1 MKRKEPRN
9 GSVVVLLSL
18 AAMRMR
24 DDGLSLR
31 DALALLRRVWNA
43 GRK

>member
-1 MKRKEPRN
+1 MKKQPKD
-9 GSVVVLLSL
+9 GSVVVLPSL

>member
-1 MKRKEPRN
+1 MKAREPKN
-9 GSVVVLLSL
+9 SSVVVLLSL

-24 DDGLSLR
+24 EDGLSLR
-31 DALALLRRVWNA
+31 EALALLRRVWNA